1 MFFRPQIILFS
12 YLPDLKSY
20 CRESSF
26 LNNVSTA
33 FTNLHK
39 ISTAQNRRNDCL
51 AEHNIINPN
60 SYKNYITQIIELKP
74 RATLKKIGFSGQVHI
89 KSRL

>member
-1 MFFRPQIILFS
+1 MFFKPQIILFS
-12 YLPDLKSY
+12 YLTNLKSY
-20 CRESSF
+20 CQESSF

-33 FTNLHK
+33 FTNFHK
-39 ISTAQNRRNDCL
+39 ISTAQNRRNDWL

-60 SYKNYITQIIELKP
+60 YYENCITQIVELKP
-74 RATLKKIGFSGQVHI
+74 RATLKKIGFSGQIHI